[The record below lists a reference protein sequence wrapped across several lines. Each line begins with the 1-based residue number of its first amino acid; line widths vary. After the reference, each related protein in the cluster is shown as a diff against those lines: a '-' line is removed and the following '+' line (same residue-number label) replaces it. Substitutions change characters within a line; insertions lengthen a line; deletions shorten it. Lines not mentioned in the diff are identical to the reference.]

1 MELTVANDGR
11 VFYVER
17 ITGEVNVYNPVNGQV
32 TTAITIPVDSVQENG
47 LMGIQLA
54 PDFDTSNQLYVTYTP
69 PTPNNQT
76 RVSRFTVG
84 ANNIISA
91 ASEQIIFTWEA
102 QREQCCHSGG
112 SLAFAPNGDLYI
124 STGDN
129 TNPFASDG
137 FTPID
142 ERPGRAFWDAQRT
155 SANSNNHNGK
165 ILRIHPLPG
174 ATGAPG
180 IGTTYSIPAGNM
192 FDESAPTGNQTLPE
206 IYAMGFRNPFRI
218 TVDPKT
224 GWVLVGD
231 YGPDAGVTVASRG
244 PQGSVEFEVVKQPG
258 FYGWPYCV
266 RDNVPY
272 NDYNFATGTSGRA
285 VLLLRAG
292 QQLAEQHGHH
302 QPAAGDPGDDV
313 DGLHRDRPAASR
325 ASAPAVRRPAVR
337 ATTSTRT
344 STARASSR
352 STTTGT
358 GSSASG
364 TTAGSRP
371 PRSTPRATARASSR
385 RRGRTPS
392 RGRTR
397 SSSAPTARCTS
408 STGAPA
414 SRATTSTPASTGS
427 TTSPVSGGR
436 SRSRPP
442 TRTTARRR

>member
-17 ITGEVNVYNPVNGQV
+17 ITGELNVYNPVNGQV
-32 TTAITIPVDSVQENG
+32 TTAITIPVSSVQENG

-84 ANNIISA
+84 ANNTISA

-218 TVDPKT
+218 TVDPT
-224 GWVLVGD
+224 HGLG
-231 YGPDAGVTVASRG
+231 AGR
-244 PQGSVEFEVVKQPG
+244 Q
-258 FYGWPYCV
+258 
-266 RDNVPY
+266 
-272 NDYNFATGTSGRA
+272 
-285 VLLLRAG
+285 LR
-292 QQLAEQHGHH
+292 
-302 QPAAGDPGDDV
+302 
-313 DGLHRDRPAASR
+313 
-325 ASAPAVRRPAVR
+325 
-337 ATTSTRT
+337 
-344 STARASSR
+344 
-352 STTTGT
+352 
-358 GSSASG
+358 
-364 TTAGSRP
+364 
-371 PRSTPRATARASSR
+371 
-385 RRGRTPS
+385 
-392 RGRTR
+392 
-397 SSSAPTARCTS
+397 
-408 STGAPA
+408 
-414 SRATTSTPASTGS
+414 
-427 TTSPVSGGR
+427 
-436 SRSRPP
+436 
-442 TRTTARRR
+442 ARRRRDRRGPRPAGQRGVRGRQAAGLLRLALLRPRQRPVQRLQLRDGHVG